1 MMKKVNVKI
10 CVGTMCYVMGGAELR
25 DVIESLPQNILEHL
39 NISYS
44 PCLECGE
51 SEQGEQAP
59 PFIEINGKRIAGVSK
74 NSLIQ
79 IVKEEVRNVI

>member
-51 SEQGEQAP
+51 SEQAP
-59 PFIEINGKRIAGVSK
+59 PFIEVNGKRIADVSK